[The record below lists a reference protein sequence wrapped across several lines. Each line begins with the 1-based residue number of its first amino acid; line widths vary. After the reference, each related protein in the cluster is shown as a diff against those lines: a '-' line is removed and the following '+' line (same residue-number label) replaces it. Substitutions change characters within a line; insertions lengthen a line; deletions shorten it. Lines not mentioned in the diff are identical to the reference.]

1 MVIERIDSKNL
12 LSLYVGD
19 SEDGSNLIIPILEL
33 RLGKQYLDIGVV
45 DDSLFDNG

>member
-12 LSLYVGD
+12 LALYVGD
-19 SEDGSNLIIPILEL
+19 TEDSGYLILPILEL
-33 RLGKQYLDIGVV
+33 RLVKQYLDIGVV